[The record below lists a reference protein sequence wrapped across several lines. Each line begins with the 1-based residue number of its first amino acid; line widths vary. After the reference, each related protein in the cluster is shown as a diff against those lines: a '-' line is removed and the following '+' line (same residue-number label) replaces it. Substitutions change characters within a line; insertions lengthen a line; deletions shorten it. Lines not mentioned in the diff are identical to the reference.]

1 MGNTSSVN
9 KINYEDL
16 IFLSNQNDCILIN
29 TLPSS
34 MQDCLIINTVNINEE
49 ENIINS
55 YLKTDQR
62 KTLII
67 YGKNC
72 NDETIFK
79 KYQQLSDLG
88 FNNINIYTGG
98 MFEWLLL
105 QDIYGREEF
114 QTTKKEL
121 DILKYRPDSK
131 LTRLYLTNS

>member
-16 IFLSNQNDCILIN
+16 IFLSSKNECILIN
-29 TLPSS
+29 TLPPS
-34 MQDCLIINTVNINEE
+34 MQDCLIINTINITDE

-55 YLKTDQR
+55 YLKSDQR
-62 KTLII
+62 KTIII

-72 NDETIFK
+72 NDETIYK

-88 FNNINIYTGG
+88 FTNINLYTGG

-105 QDIYGREEF
+105 QDIYGKEEF
-114 QTTKKEL
+114 QTTKREL

-131 LTRLYLTNS
+131 LTKLYLTND